1 MQSGR
6 DLLLVQPTTKRVFF
20 EQIQQLNFWACLVL
34 VVFFSE
40 EGNSYTSFF
49 FFFFF
54 SFPYSPLFPPTPI
67 HQMSPSNSDLKRT
80 IDTDD
85 HPNPKRI
92 HQDSA
97 EDTTVSITATSTT
110 STTTITSTSKDTTTA
125 SSEMLG
131 QLLVKKLSE
140 KARIPTRGTKHA
152 AGFDLYRCVC
162 L

>member
-1 MQSGR
+1 
-6 DLLLVQPTTKRVFF
+6 
-20 EQIQQLNFWACLVL
+20 
-34 VVFFSE
+34 
-40 EGNSYTSFF
+40 
-49 FFFFF
+49 
-54 SFPYSPLFPPTPI
+54 
-67 HQMSPSNSDLKRT
+67 MSPSNTDLKRT

-85 HPNPKRI
+85 HLNLKRI

-97 EDTTVSITATSTT
+97 EDTTISITATSTT
-110 STTTITSTSKDTTTA
+110 STTTTITSASEDNTTP
-125 SSEMLG
+125 SNMLG